1 MSIYD
6 CVKAHCIVKACFDMS
21 GSVRCSTVEIADT
34 DCDRLSAAFEV
45 WSNRCGEY
53 TELIL
58 VRWLNTDNSVASE
71 HVRTYI

>member
-1 MSIYD
+1 MSVND
-6 CVKAHCIVKACFDMS
+6 RMKAHCVVKTSFDMT
-21 GSVRCSTVEIADT
+21 GTIWCSTVKVADT

-45 WSNRCGEY
+45 WSDRCGEY

-58 VRWLNTDNSVASE
+58 AGRFYTDNSVASE